1 MTNKRLSFGFILFL
15 LVILA
20 NSSSNVANAQA
31 IFGVK
36 AGVNGSTI
44 VGSDADLLVTFGTDG
59 KEIAAS
65 PKIGFQLGIF
75 AQLQMTQQLTFRPE
89 IQLSEIGVRYAQ
101 VQQNSFKA
109 NLQNNYYYLDLPL
122 LIQWKGNSN
131 FKIMAGGQVSYLLRA
146 KSDIARA
153 GDFVLNYGVDFVKFP
168 ISGVLEFGYDLPAN
182 ISLGLRAQYGINTV
196 TESFDNE
203 TIGLHH
209 LAVMF
214 NVGYVF
220 PQLIANNR
228 YSPKGYR
235 RGTGN
240 RY

>member
-20 NSSSNVANAQA
+20 NSSSNFANAQA
-31 IFGVK
+31 VFGIK

-44 VGSDADLLVTFGTDG
+44 VGADADALGVVGTDG
-59 KEIAAS
+59 NVVKAS
-65 PKIGFQLGIF
+65 PKLGFQLGIF
-75 AQLQMTQQLTFRPE
+75 AQLQITEQLTFRPE
-89 IQLSEIGVRYAQ
+89 IQLSEIGVRYSQ
-101 VQQNSFKA
+101 VQINSFKA
-109 NLQNNYYYLDLPL
+109 NLQNTYYYIDLPL
-122 LIQWKGNSN
+122 LLQWQGNSN
-131 FKIMAGGQVSYLLRA
+131 FKIIGGAQISYLA
-146 KSDIARA
+146 QAQSAQARA
-153 GDFVLNYGVDFVKFP
+153 GELDLNYGVDMVKFP
-168 ISGVLEFGYDLPAN
+168 FSAVLEVGYDLPAN
-182 ISLGLRAQYGINTV
+182 LSVGLRAQYGISTV

-203 TIGLHH
+203 VIGLHH

-240 RY
+240 R

>member
-15 LVILA
+15 LIILA
-20 NSSSNVANAQA
+20 NSSSNFANAQA

-44 VGSDADLLVTFGTDG
+44 VGADADALNAFGTDG
-59 KEIAAS
+59 KAVSAS
-65 PKIGFQLGIF
+65 PKLGFQLGIF
-75 AQLQMTQQLTFRPE
+75 AQLQMTEQLTFRPE
-89 IQLSEIGVRYAQ
+89 IQLSEIGVRYSQ
-101 VQQNSFKA
+101 VQINSFKA
-109 NLQNNYYYLDLPL
+109 NLQNTFYYVDLPIL
-122 LIQWKGNSN
+122 LQWQGNSN
-131 FKIMAGGQVSYLLRA
+131 FKVIGGAQISYLVKA
-146 KSDIARA
+146 QSAQARA
-153 GDFVLNYGVDFVKFP
+153 GELDLNYGVDLIKFP
-168 ISGVLEFGYDLPAN
+168 FSAVLEVGYDLPAN
-182 ISLGLRAQYGINTV
+182 LSLGLRAQYGISTV
-196 TESFDNE
+196 TETFANE
-203 TIGLHH
+203 RIGLHH
-209 LAVMF
+209 IALMF